1 MSIAAP
7 PEASRSITHFRCK
20 KDFFYKIQYEVA
32 EQRACIHSLYG
43 RFPFVRT
50 GRPDQSVSKRN
61 GLFPEGFAEN
71 YLLRARY
78 LEFD

>member
-20 KDFFYKIQYEVA
+20 KDFFYKVQYGVA

-43 RFPFVRT
+43 YSQLNRRWQEA
-50 GRPDQSVSKRN
+50 GRRLRPDCQISTKK
-61 GLFPEGFAEN
+61 N
-71 YLLRARY
+71 YER
-78 LEFD
+78 